1 MGRNHKGEKGVM
13 LQVFFMSLKIDVT
26 FKITIE
32 FVINLILNFD
42 TIVILKV
49 TPI

>member
-1 MGRNHKGEKGVM
+1 M

-32 FVINLILNFD
+32 FIINLILNFD